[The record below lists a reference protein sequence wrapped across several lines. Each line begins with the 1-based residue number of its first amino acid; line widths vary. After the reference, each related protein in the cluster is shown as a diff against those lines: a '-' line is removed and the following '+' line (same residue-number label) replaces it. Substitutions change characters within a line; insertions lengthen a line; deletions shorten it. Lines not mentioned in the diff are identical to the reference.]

1 MNGMSN
7 RLGAM
12 GAVRRIVVFG
22 LLASAASQGASA
34 RLAAAQPGAGLKSA
48 LQQVRSA
55 DAKRRSAGFERL
67 REIWELPRPAA
78 AGRFSDTPVAPARQ
92 GKTAQQ
98 SAAVPQPA
106 DADVDL
112 IARAIEVGLADPD
125 AEVREAASIA
135 LRAAPRSRPSVLS
148 AVVVAIKSSDSAPI
162 RYLMDRNEPI
172 LPPLADVIDPLLAK
186 VAADDWTSSRYAESL
201 LRDYGKQADP
211 YADRLVDLALNS
223 LADRADPKRKRDDRR
238 SHKLSILGRITMTE
252 TVAEK
257 LLGAAA
263 RYTRDELEYVALDLL
278 ERPAALKQ
286 LVAAR
291 PDAISALESWP
302 TVLYSHLC
310 ISQTKP
316 SEVREIL
323 LAAPQLRPLTMGLL
337 RDKRFLDKIAAEE
350 ARAPDSY
357 DKAMFAAFK
366 RACGGEL
373 GTQLMVDAEHPV
385 TFRPASAW
393 PETDERRMF
402 PTTTGHGDGFT
413 TIFCTGEVR
422 RADGTHP
429 EHVEL
434 FRTNDAMLLGTE
446 VSHPTGMLYDAPTGR
461 FVFMQMV
468 FAAYARGEGK
478 REPGPYQTGSA
489 QIRIEAQDCLPLT
502 IQFFDEMPDI
512 VVTLEKK

>member
-1 MNGMSN
+1 MNAASD
-7 RLGAM
+7 RRGAC
-12 GAVRRIVVFG
+12 GAVRRIVLCG
-22 LLASAASQGASA
+22 LLVSGASHWASAC
-34 RLAAAQPGAGLKSA
+34 LAAKPGSGLQSA
-48 LQQVRSA
+48 LAQVRSV
-55 DAKRRSAGFERL
+55 DAKRRIAGFERL
-67 REIWELPRPAA
+67 REIWALPRPAA
-78 AGRFSDTPVAPARQ
+78 AGGFSDTPVARTPRGARTQ
-92 GKTAQQ
+92 P
-98 SAAVPQPA
+98 SATPPQLA

-112 IARAIEVGLADPD
+112 IAGAIEVGLADPD
-125 AEVREAASIA
+125 AEVRKAASIA
-135 LRAAPRSRPSVLS
+135 LMDAPRSRPSVVS
-148 AVVVAIKSSDSAPI
+148 AVVVAIKSPDSSPI
-162 RYLMDRNEPI
+162 WYLHQHKEPI

-186 VAADDWTSSRYAESL
+186 IAADDWNCSHAAEEL
-201 LRDYGKQADP
+201 LREYGKQADP

-223 LADRADPKRKRDDRR
+223 LADRADPKRQRDDRR
-238 SHKLSILGRITMTE
+238 SHKLSILGSITMTE

-263 RYTRDELEYVALDLL
+263 RYARDELEYVTLDLL
-278 ERPAALKQ
+278 ERPAALKR
-286 LVAAR
+286 LIATR
-291 PDAISALESWP
+291 PDTISALESWP

-310 ISQTKP
+310 VSQTKP
-316 SEVREIL
+316 SELRELL
-323 LAAPQLRPLTMGLL
+323 LAAPQLRPFTMGLL

-373 GTQLMVDAEHPV
+373 GTQLAVDNEHPV

-402 PTTTGHGDGFT
+402 PMTTGHGDGFT

-429 EHVEL
+429 EHVEF
-434 FRTNDAMLLGTE
+434 FRINDAMLLGTE
-446 VSHPTGMLYDAPTGR
+446 VKHRTGVLYDAPTGR
-461 FVFMQMV
+461 FVFVQMV